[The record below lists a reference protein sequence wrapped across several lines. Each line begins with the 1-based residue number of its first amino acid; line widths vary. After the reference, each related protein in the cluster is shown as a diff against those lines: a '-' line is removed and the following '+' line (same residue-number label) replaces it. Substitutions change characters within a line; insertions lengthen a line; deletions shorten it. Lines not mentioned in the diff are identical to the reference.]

1 MPLRSPELRRVSY
14 LVTSR
19 GAVDEAVGAL
29 ANVPGLQT
37 LELIIKNCTLC
48 SDQLRQ
54 IGERRRWGRRDVR
67 RGRDGWVGWV
77 GVGLVGSGGAEDE
90 APRALAF
97 IIMKN
102 CKPCSDQCEPGWWVS
117 AVGVVE
123 WGSAG
128 KGEGG

>member
-1 MPLRSPELRRVSY
+1 MLYLAHFPALRSPELRRVSY

-54 IGERRRWGRRDVR
+54 IGERGRWGRRDER
-67 RGRDGWVGWV
+67 RGWAGWVRWV
-77 GVGLVGSGGAEDE
+77 VVGPGRNWGCGRRARGGTD
-90 APRALAF
+90 
-97 IIMKN
+97 
-102 CKPCSDQCEPGWWVS
+102 
-117 AVGVVE
+117 
-123 WGSAG
+123 
-128 KGEGG
+128 